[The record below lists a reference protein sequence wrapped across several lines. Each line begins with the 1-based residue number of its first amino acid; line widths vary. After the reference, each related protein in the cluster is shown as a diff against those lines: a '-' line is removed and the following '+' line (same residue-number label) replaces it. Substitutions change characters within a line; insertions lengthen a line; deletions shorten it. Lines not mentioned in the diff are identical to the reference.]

1 MRRVFSTVL
10 CLFAFPLFAQQSV
23 PVPPMNA
30 TPVTAKMN
38 AEVLKNLPFDDTQDF
53 EDARRGFIGTV
64 PDLVIKRSDGIVCWD
79 MKSYDFI
86 NGKDAPATVNPSL
99 WRVAQIN
106 NMHGLYKVTD
116 NIYQVRGFDIS
127 NMTILED
134 EKGIVVIDPLI
145 SSETAKAAIELYY
158 AHRPKKPV
166 LAVIYTHSHT
176 DHYGG
181 VHGVIGEHPEPDKVK
196 IVAPDQFME
205 EAVSENVWVGNALS
219 RRVQYAY
226 ATMLAKNEKGQ
237 VDAGL
242 GKTTSFGT
250 VGLVQP
256 TQLIKENGPFKIE
269 GIDLVNFEFEALMVP
284 GTEAPAE
291 FIFYLP
297 KQKTLCVAEDATHTL
312 HNLYTLRGAQVRNA
326 VNWWKGLDKCIAAY
340 GKDVEVVFAQ
350 HHWPTWGNEKINR
363 YLGKQ
368 RNVYKYIHDR
378 TLFLMNQGYTM
389 LEVGDMVKLPP
400 GLDREWSVRDY
411 YGSVSHNAKAVYQRY
426 LGWYDSNPSNLHPL
440 PPEQAAKKFVEYMG
454 GADAVIAKAKKD
466 FEKGEYRWVAE
477 VLNKVVFADPENKE
491 AKNLLA
497 DALEQLGYQTENG
510 TWRGEY
516 LVGAYEL
523 RNGKPVLPE
532 SVSVASPETLAA
544 MNVEMLLD
552 FMGISLDSDKAAGK
566 TLTVHWTLPD
576 VKEKHWISLED
587 SVLIHRTVKEY
598 DGTADVSVTMDRA
611 LLNKLLTKEAKWTD
625 VEKEVKIE
633 GAVDK
638 LKEALGFL
646 VTFTPDFNIVTP

>member
-1 MRRVFSTVL
+1 MYKLLIPLVFLVVTVPFAVAQEPPKDATPSTVKL
-10 CLFAFPLFAQQSV
+10 
-23 PVPPMNA
+23 
-30 TPVTAKMN
+30 N
-38 AEVLKNLPFDDTQDF
+38 AEVLKALPFDDKQDF

-64 PDLVIKRSDGIVCWD
+64 PDLVVKRADGVVCWD

-145 SSETAKAAIELYY
+145 STETAKAAIELYY

-181 VHGVIGEHPEPDKVK
+181 VHGVIGDHPEPGKVK
-196 IVAPDQFME
+196 IVAPDHFME
-205 EAVSENVWVGNALS
+205 EVVSENVWVGNALS

-226 ATMLAKNEKGQ
+226 ATMLAKNEKEM
-237 VDAGL
+237 VDSGL

-250 VGLVQP
+250 VGLVRP
-256 TQLIKENGPFKIE
+256 TQLIKKNGPFKIE
-269 GIDLVNFEFEALMVP
+269 GVDLVNFEFEALMVP

-297 KQKTLCVAEDATHTL
+297 KQKALCAAEDATHTL

-326 VNWWKGLDKCIAAY
+326 VNWWKALDKCIATF

-350 HHWPTWGNEKINR
+350 HHWPTWGNENINN
-363 YLGKQ
+363 YLQKQ
-368 RNVYKYIHDR
+368 RNVYKFIHDR
-378 TLFLMNQGYTM
+378 TLFLTNKGYTM

-400 GLDREWSVRDY
+400 GLDRVWSIRGY
-411 YGSVSHNAKAVYQRY
+411 YGSVSHDAKAVYQRY

-440 PPEQAAKKFVEYMG
+440 PPEPAAKKFVEYMG

-510 TWRGEY
+510 TWRSEY
-516 LVGAYEL
+516 LVGAFEL
-523 RNGKPVLPE
+523 RNGISPLPKG
-532 SVSVASPETLAA
+532 VTTASPETLAA
-544 MNVEMLLD
+544 MSVETLLD
-552 FMGISLDSDKAAGK
+552 FMGISLDSDKATGK

-576 VKEKHWISLED
+576 VNEKHWISLED
-587 SVLIHRTVKEY
+587 SVLIHRTVEEY
-598 DGTADVSVTMDRA
+598 DGKADVSVTMDRA
-611 LLNKLLTKEAKWTD
+611 VLNKLLAKEAKWAD
-625 VEKEVKIE
+625 VEKEVKLE
-633 GAVDK
+633 GAIDK
-638 LKEALGFL
+638 LKEAFGFL